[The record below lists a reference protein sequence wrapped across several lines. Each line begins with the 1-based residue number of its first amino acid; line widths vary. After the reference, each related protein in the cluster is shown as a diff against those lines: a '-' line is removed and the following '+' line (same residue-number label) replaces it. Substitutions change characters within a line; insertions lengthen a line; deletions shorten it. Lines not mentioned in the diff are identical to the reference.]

1 MSMFAMPGT
10 VAPLVVPAWLHDRA
24 RSSMMPGSSPPAAS
38 AVRPLPPPASITL
51 VDHGAARRTL
61 VLTGEWDMANAR
73 QLDDAAGRA
82 LADVDGALRLTVDL
96 RDVTFL
102 DSLILGRLLRIEE
115 TVTGGGG
122 TLAVCCSPGAVA
134 RTFEITGLA
143 AKLGVEVVS
152 NDADDGDQPSA
163 A

>member
-1 MSMFAMPGT
+1 
-10 VAPLVVPAWLHDRA
+10 
-24 RSSMMPGSSPPAAS
+24 
-38 AVRPLPPPASITL
+38 

-61 VLTGEWDMANAR
+61 VLTGEWDMANAQ
-73 QLDDAAGRA
+73 QLDDAARRA
-82 LADVDGALRLTVDL
+82 LADADGALRLTVDL
-96 RDVTFL
+96 LGVTFL
-102 DSLILGRLLRIEE
+102 DSLILARLLRIEE

-122 TLAVCCSPGAVA
+122 TLAVRCSPGAVA

-152 NDADDGDQPSA
+152 PGADDDQPSA